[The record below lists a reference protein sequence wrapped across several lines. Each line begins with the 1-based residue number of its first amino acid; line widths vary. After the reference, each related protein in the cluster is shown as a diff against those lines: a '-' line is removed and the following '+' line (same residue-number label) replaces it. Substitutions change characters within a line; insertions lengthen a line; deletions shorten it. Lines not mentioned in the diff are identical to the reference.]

1 MSSSLIDSTVLIDYL
16 RGRSEAVGY
25 LDAVRSTEVQ
35 STHIVVAAEVIEGAR
50 DAKDQAA
57 LATFLS
63 TFNVVLPNEADSALS
78 VDMLKG
84 FRLSHGVG
92 WPDCLIAATALRLGW
107 SVITTNLKHFSPIPT
122 LKVIRPY

>member
-16 RGRSEAVGY
+16 RGRTDAAAY
-25 LDAVRSTEVQ
+25 LDAVRATDVQ
-35 STHIVVAAEVIEGAR
+35 SIHIVVAAEVIEGAR
-50 DAKDQAA
+50 NAKDQAA

-63 TFNVVLPNEADSALS
+63 TFNLVLPNEVDSALS
-78 VDMLKG
+78 VDLLKA

-107 SVITTNLKHFSPIPT
+107 SVVTTNLKHFSPLPS
-122 LKVIRPY
+122 LKVVQPY